1 MSIDRTLAIAIRI
14 VSQILR
20 DRRSIGL
27 IIVAPIMV
35 MSLVGFSFAD
45 QRLVLDR
52 VAPALIATF
61 ALFFTFLLTGVSFLR
76 ERSQGTLERLLT
88 TPVGR
93 ADILVGYLL
102 GFLVFA
108 AIQSLVVLLYTIVAL
123 QIDYQG
129 SFAEMVVVLLVLT
142 VAAVN
147 LGIFVSTFARNE
159 FQVVQFIPI
168 ILAPQIFLSG
178 VIMPVAQLPAYF
190 QAVSNVLPL
199 TYAVS
204 GLKAIMLEGRGLS
217 GAAGDIAVLTGF
229 AVALLALAAVTV
241 RRT

>member
-27 IIVAPIMV
+27 IFVAPIMV

-108 AIQSLVVLLYTIVAL
+108 AIQSLVVLLYTVVAL
-123 QIDYQG
+123 QIDYEG

-159 FQVVQFIPI
+159 FQVVQFIPV

-178 VIMPVAQLPAYF
+178 VILPVAQLPGYF

-229 AVALLALAAVTV
+229 AVALLALAALTV

>member
-27 IIVAPIMV
+27 IFVAPIMV

-61 ALFFTFLLTGVSFLR
+61 ALFFTFMLTGVSFLR

-159 FQVVQFIPI
+159 FQVVQFIPV

-178 VIMPVAQLPAYF
+178 VILPVAQLPAYF

-217 GAAGDIAVLTGF
+217 GAAGDIAVLTSF
-229 AVALLALAAVTV
+229 AVALLALAALTV